1 MKRLLIFFLALVP
14 FFADAQYRYLSIP
27 QSSNT
32 PQSWRAILETDLP
45 NIDWSK
51 VYNTPTSYSG
61 YGLSAPWL
69 LASGGTLTGNNT
81 ISGSS
86 LYSITLS
93 GLTTFSSS
101 SSGTQAITGG
111 SSGTANSLLLNNGS
125 FQLGNIS
132 TGWSIIGTSNLDLS
146 YNGTP
151 RLHIPTTSGVVQ
163 VPGGN
168 GTLGFFD
175 QLGGKALSSLV
186 TSPGSGQNGYSLTWD
201 NAGNQYTL
209 TSVSGGGGGVSDG
222 DKGDITVSSSGT
234 VWSIDAGAV
243 SYADIANGTGL
254 SVLGRSANTSGV
266 NADIAAGAD
275 FNILRRSG
283 TSIGFGSIDLSQSG
297 AVGTSRLPFANL
309 AQVTARSILG
319 VTGNATADVASIQGT
334 TDQVLRVDGAGT
346 GLSFGQVNLASSA
359 AVTGVLKIPNGGTG
373 SSTQNFVDLSTNQTS
388 IAGQKTFTAKF
399 QANWANPND
408 IAFGVNPSGTQGV
421 ANIQIM
427 RGAHTMTFRNAT
439 GETMRV
445 LQQSGTATTS
455 NTNQIIY
462 GIYQD
467 GTVSAGHTGANYTGF
482 FHNITKAGTQ
492 SASITDYAI
501 VAQTGQMVMGAA
513 TPTGAAYLVDLQS
526 TTQGFAPPRMTKT
539 QRDAISSPGDGLL
552 IYNTDSKSVDVYN
565 GSSWNS
571 ATVQESTTTINT
583 AAILTANA
591 TPVQLLAAPGA
602 GKLIVITSPIVCK
615 FKFGSAAFAT
625 NTDFKIYYGSGT
637 SSFTAT
643 QSGLLTNTADAY
655 RIVQQTDNG
664 SLATTLENA
673 GIFFK
678 VDTGNPTSGTGSSLV
693 ISFTYRVISL

>member
-51 VYNTPTSYSG
+51 VYNTPTTYSG

-69 LASGGTLTGNNT
+69 LGSGGTLTGNNT

-101 SSGTQAITGG
+101 SSGTQTITGG
-111 SSGTANSLLLNNGS
+111 SSGTANSLVLSNGS
-125 FQLGNIS
+125 FVLGNVL

-146 YNGTP
+146 YNGTA
-151 RLHIPTTSGVVQ
+151 RLRIPTTSGVVQ

-209 TSVSGGGGGVSDG
+209 TNVSGGGGVTPAALTKTDDTNVTLTLG
-222 DKGDITVSSSGT
+222 GT
-234 VWSIDAGAV
+234 PSTALLQSTSLTLGWTGQLSI
-243 SYADIANGTGL
+243 
-254 SVLGRSANTSGV
+254 
-266 NADIAAGAD
+266 
-275 FNILRRSG
+275 
-283 TSIGFGSIDLSQSG
+283 
-297 AVGTSRLPFANL
+297 
-309 AQVTARSILG
+309 AR
-319 VTGNATADVASIQGT
+319 
-334 TDQVLRVDGAGT
+334 
-346 GLSFGQVNLASSA
+346 
-359 AVTGVLKIPNGGTG
+359 GGTG
-373 SSTQNFVDLSTNQTS
+373 SGTQTWVDLSTNQTN
-388 IAGQKTFTAKF
+388 IAGQKTFTNKF
-399 QANWANPND
+399 SANWASPND
-408 IAFGVNPSGTQGV
+408 IVFNIGPSGTQGI
-421 ANIQIM
+421 ANLQILSVSS
-427 RGAHTMTFRNAT
+427 GLTFRNASA
-439 GETMRV
+439 ETISAFR
-445 LQQSGTATTS
+445 QGGTTTTS
-455 NTNQIIY
+455 NTNQVLKLID
-462 GIYQD
+462 QVN
-467 GTVSAGHTGANYTGF
+467 TLSAGHTGGVVYGIL
-482 FHNITKAGTQ
+482 HNITKAGTQ
-492 SASITDYAI
+492 AAGITDIA
-501 VAQTGQMVMGAA
+501 AAFQTGQLVMGAA
-513 TPTGAAYLVDLQS
+513 TPTGAAYLMDLQS

-552 IYNTDSKSVDVYN
+552 VYNTDSKSVDVYN

-571 ATVQESTTTINT
+571 STVQESITTINT
-583 AAILTANA
+583 AAILTANSS
-591 TPVQLLAAPGA
+591 PVQLLAAPGA

-615 FKFGSAAFAT
+615 FKYGSAAFAT
-625 NTDFKIYYGSGT
+625 NTDFKIYYGSGS